1 MLVITLQIVLL
12 LAAIVLP
19 LKTRKNKIDSRYK
32 IDTDTSNALYAV
44 NEYGTLEKIN
54 RIKLNDRSLL

>member
-1 MLVITLQIVLL
+1 MLVITLQIGLL
-12 LAAIVLP
+12 LAAIILP
-19 LKTRKNKIDSRYK
+19 LKTRKNKTTIPYK
-32 IDTDTSNALYAV
+32 VDTDTSNALYAV